1 MSLTV
6 FASLIIVYSVVQTI
20 VFLLLIRFA
29 DLYEREP
36 ISLLG
41 LMTVWGAV
49 GATTLSAVGNT
60 VVRNWLPVDVAAVF
74 GRAIYAPTVEEVAK
88 GLALVVFLIISV
100 RARGR
105 FGIPRFE
112 GVTDGIV
119 YGAAIGLGFAF
130 TEDILYL
137 LVGASQRGLEE
148 GFVGYLARRDF
159 FGIVMLR
166 HAIYTATFGVGLGLA
181 TWTRNTAARFLFP
194 LLGLVAAFGM
204 HAFNNGWA
212 RLSLVREFGF
222 DRTYNYLGGAGGN
235 DTSAMD
241 AAVGRAARTV
251 ELFEY
256 VLLVLLIGLVLLWLR
271 YQRGVIREELTE
283 EADSGLISRT
293 ELQLL
298 PSYWQRSRWYWQLLK
313 TGQWERWRLL
323 QRMHNELV
331 GLALLKRRAR
341 RRGADDPDIQR
352 RRRLIES
359 LKTQKVALI

>member
-41 LMTVWGAV
+41 LMAVWGAV
-49 GATTLSAVGNT
+49 GATTLSAIGNT

-88 GLALVVFLIISV
+88 GLALVVFLFVSL

-137 LVGASQRGLEE
+137 LVGASQQGLEE
-148 GFVGYLARRDF
+148 GFLGYLTRRDF
-159 FGIVMLR
+159 FGVVALR
-166 HAIYTATFGVGLGLA
+166 HAIYTASFGVGLGVA
-181 TWTRNTAARFLFP
+181 TWTRNRAARFFFP
-194 LLGLVAAFGM
+194 LLGLLAAMGM

-212 RLSLVREFGF
+212 RLALVREFGF
-222 DRTYNYLGGAGGN
+222 ERTYNYLGGAGGT

-241 AAVGRAARTV
+241 TVAQSAARTV
-251 ELFEY
+251 EFAEY
-256 VLLVLLIGLVLLWLR
+256 LLLVLLIGLVVLWLS
-271 YQRGVIREELTE
+271 YQRRVIREELAE

-293 ELQLL
+293 EWRLL
-298 PSYWQRSRWYWQLLK
+298 PRYWQRTRWYWQLMK

-352 RRRLIES
+352 RRRLIET
-359 LKTQKVALI
+359 LKAQKVALI